1 MKHLTFFSKPWMY
14 LAIGLFLTNIPLHA
28 QTLVTSVEAETGV
41 RTGGVIISS
50 SAAGYSGTGYV
61 TNFRNSSDM
70 ITVTVT
76 VPSKALYSISVRY
89 RSPQYKEQYFFVNSV
104 SGNNLVLQPSSTFTD
119 ADAGKFLLNA
129 GNNTITV
136 QSYWGY
142 SDIDKFSIY
151 TIPANNYNITP
162 NLVDTNATAETKAL
176 YNYLLSN
183 FQKKIISGQTSGFY
197 DSCKI
202 LSGRSPI
209 IRGFDM
215 QHYTRGYSYLWANG
229 GFSFGWDDSHESEN
243 AINWYNQTGKKGIV
257 AFQWHWH
264 SPTGGQVGKNTF
276 YTQYTTFDASKA
288 VVPGNQEY
296 TDIIRDIDSI
306 ATQLKKFQKANIPVI
321 FRPLHEASGNG
332 AVDGSGAWFW
342 WGAKGASIC
351 RKLYNIIYDRIT
363 NHHGIH
369 NLIWAWSSMET
380 AWYPGNDSIDIVGY
394 DSYPGNY
401 NYTTQKKYFD
411 ILYGL
416 TSGNKLI
423 ALTENGPVPNPGDCM
438 ASDAPWSYFMSWD
451 NLLRAQ
457 NSKQHIIDVY
467 NDSTVLILEPSKP
480 AKPSGPAKMCINPTD
495 QIYTTRK
502 MDGVT
507 SCLWRIFPSAAGV
520 VSGTDTFCTVNFSN
534 TYSGAAKVVVNGKN
548 SIGTGQTS
556 DTLYITITNV
566 PAKPG
571 KPSGLYKFDS
581 APGTQIY
588 SSSSLGATTF
598 NWSLIPDSAGTTT
611 SNWILRPD
619 SVGTPAGSVTKD
631 TITFS
636 NTYNGIAKLI
646 VLGQNSCGSSLTS
659 DTLTINIG
667 LPKKP
672 AKPVGLSSL
681 CKDPADQEYYTSKT
695 EKADSYA
702 WSIIPSNAGT
712 LTGTDTAV
720 MVNFDNSFTG
730 NAKLVVN
737 GQNAVGLGLT
747 SDTLTISIADVP
759 VKAGIPAG
767 ATTLPINPATQI
779 YTTTGASGSVSYI
792 WKVTPDTAGVMA
804 GTGVKDTINF
814 SDSYMGTV
822 GLVVVGQN
830 ACGIGAFSDTLKITI
845 AKTNGN
851 AVISQNDEFQVYPN
865 PASQKVYA
873 MVKSNIGDYTLE
885 LINANGITV
894 YKSENSKPGKNEINA
909 SNLPQGIYVLYLKS
923 NSVILKEKIL
933 ITK

>member
-1 MKHLTFFSKPWMY
+1 MKHLTFFSKLWLY
-14 LAIGLFLTNIPLHA
+14 LTIGFFLANVAIQA
-28 QTLVTSVEAETGV
+28 QTLVTAVEAETGV
-41 RTGGVIISS
+41 RSGGVIISNS
-50 SAAGYSGTGYV
+50 VSGYSGTGYV
-61 TNFRNSSDM
+61 TNFTSSSDKV
-70 ITVTVT
+70 TVTVT

-89 RSPQYKEQYFFVNSV
+89 RSTQYKEQYFFVNSV
-104 SGNNLVLQPSSTFTD
+104 ASNNLVLQPSSIFTD
-119 ADAGKFLLNA
+119 VDAGKFLLNA

-142 SDIDKFSIY
+142 SDIDKFSVY
-151 TIPANNYNITP
+151 TVPANTYNITP

-183 FQKKIISGQTSGFY
+183 YQKKIISGQTSGFY

-264 SPTGGQVGKNTF
+264 SPTGGQVGTNTF

-306 ATQLKKFQKANIPVI
+306 ATQLKKFQRANIPVI

-342 WGAKGASIC
+342 WGAKGASVC

-363 NHHGIH
+363 NYHGIH

-411 ILYGL
+411 ILYDL

-423 ALTENGPVPNPGDCM
+423 ALTENGPIPNPGDCM

-457 NSKQHIIDVY
+457 NSKQHIISVY
-467 NDSTVLILEPSKP
+467 NDSSVLILEPSQP
-480 AKPSGPAKMCINPTD
+480 MKPSGVTKLCINPAD
-495 QIYTTRK
+495 QMFTTQKR
-502 MDGVT
+502 DGVT
-507 SCLWRIFPSAAGV
+507 SYLWRIFPSSAGV

-534 TYSGAAKVVVNGKN
+534 TYSGTAKLVVNGKN

-556 DTLYITITNV
+556 DTLAISV
-566 PAKPG
+566 SDVPG
-571 KPSGLYKFDS
+571 K
-581 APGTQIY
+581 
-588 SSSSLGATTF
+588 
-598 NWSLIPDSAGTTT
+598 AGTP
-611 SNWILRPD
+611 I
-619 SVGTPAGSVTKD
+619 
-631 TITFS
+631 
-636 NTYNGIAKLI
+636 
-646 VLGQNSCGSSLTS
+646 
-659 DTLTINIG
+659 
-667 LPKKP
+667 
-672 AKPVGLSSL
+672 
-681 CKDPADQEYYTSKT
+681 
-695 EKADSYA
+695 
-702 WSIIPSNAGT
+702 
-712 LTGTDTAV
+712 
-720 MVNFDNSFTG
+720 
-730 NAKLVVN
+730 
-737 GQNAVGLGLT
+737 
-747 SDTLTISIADVP
+747 
-759 VKAGIPAG
+759 G
-767 ATTLPINPATQI
+767 ATTLSLNPATQI
-779 YTTTGASGSVSYI
+779 YTTTGANAAISYI
-792 WKVTPDTAGVMA
+792 WKLTPDTAGTMA
-804 GTGVKDTINF
+804 GIGIKDTIDF
-814 SDSYMGTV
+814 SDSYTGTI
-822 GLVVVGQN
+822 GLVVAGQN
-830 ACGIGAFSDTLKITI
+830 SCGIGAFSDTLKITV
-845 AKTNGN
+845 AKPDGYP
-851 AVISQNDEFQVYPN
+851 VINQNTEFQVFPN

-873 MVKSNIGDYTLE
+873 VVGNDLGNYSLEMMNAAGLTVFKSAYT
-885 LINANGITV
+885 
-894 YKSENSKPGKNEINA
+894 KPGKNEITI
-909 SNLPQGIYVLYLKS
+909 SNLPQGIYVLCLKS
-923 NSVILKEKIL
+923 NTLVLKEKIL